1 MTGSVCLPQTG
12 REAPSAAP
20 GPTPCTH
27 GTFHGSLGP
36 ANRSELHLLARQ
48 PRLSMGGSQLHGCC
62 TIPDSGV
69 GTRMPRAVLSV
80 LEGSRFF
87 CTTTQD
93 LDALVLPPGQM
104 RKRALRV

>member
-1 MTGSVCLPQTG
+1 MTGGVCLPQTG

-20 GPTPCTH
+20 AGPTPCTH
-27 GTFHGSLGP
+27 RTFGSLGP
-36 ANRSELHLLARQ
+36 ASRSELHLLARQ
-48 PRLSMGGSQLHGCC
+48 PRLSTGGSQLHGSC
-62 TIPDSGV
+62 TIPDSRV

-104 RKRALRV
+104 RKRTLRV